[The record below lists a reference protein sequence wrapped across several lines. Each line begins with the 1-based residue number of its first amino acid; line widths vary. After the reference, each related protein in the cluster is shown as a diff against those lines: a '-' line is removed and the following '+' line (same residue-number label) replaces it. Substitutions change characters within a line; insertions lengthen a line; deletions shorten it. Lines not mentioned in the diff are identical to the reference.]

1 MKNNQKYIDNARI
14 WGKRKI
20 SSEKVLALKEMIK
33 MAGKHTPH
41 LVPLL
46 RKELWEEHLRIRR
59 ENSRRLRQSI
69 IGR

>member
-1 MKNNQKYIDNARI
+1 MNQKYIDNARI
-14 WGKRKI
+14 WRKEKK

-46 RKELWEEHLRIRR
+46 RKELWDEYLRIRR